1 MKEKT
6 ERYKSAS
13 DFGHA
18 LGLSDLDMEMV
29 RQKKQLVEKLRNV
42 RMKKGLSQSDVA
54 EMVASKQPAIARMES
69 GQISEVSMDFLLK
82 VALALEVPVTIKMIG
97 EAA

>member
-1 MKEKT
+1 MKTKI
-6 ERYKSAS
+6 ERFKSAQ

-29 RQKKQLVEKLRNV
+29 RQKKHLIEKLR
-42 RMKKGLSQSDVA
+42 RARAKKGLSQADVA
-54 EMVASKQPAIARMES
+54 ELIGSRQPAIARMEA
-69 GQISEVSMDFLLK
+69 GQVSEVSMDFLLK
-82 VALALEVPVTIKMIG
+82 VALVLEVSFTIKMTG

>member
-1 MKEKT
+1 MKTKT
-6 ERYKSAS
+6 ERYKSAR
-13 DFGHA
+13 DFGTA
-18 LGLSDLDMEMV
+18 LGLSELDMEMV
-29 RQKKQLVEKLRNV
+29 RQKKQLIEKLRNA
-42 RMKKGLSQSDVA
+42 RIKKGLSQMNVA

-69 GQISEVSMDFLLK
+69 GQVAEVSMDFLLK

>member
-1 MKEKT
+1 MKIKT

-18 LGLSDLDMEMV
+18 LGMSDLDMEMV
-29 RQKKQLVEKLRNV
+29 RQKKHLIEKLRHA
-42 RMKKGLSQSDVA
+42 RIKKGLSQTDVA
-54 EMVASKQPAIARMES
+54 NMVASRQPAIARMES

-82 VALALEVPVTIKMIG
+82 VALALDVPVTIKMIG